1 MFFRKQVKPKN
12 TEKKQQEED
21 VLKNIYNLFEGRKRV
36 LNAFDSKII
45 SIKKMKALVFSDKVS
60 DHFNLKIL
68 TPKQI
73 LQRLPIS
80 LAQAKAGNASENLLN
95 EIRQIIYS
103 LYWAKEITKKVY
115 NNVMNSITVWYKKM
129 NTLFMN
135 SENSKTSDLHRLFLN
150 LTDKKT

>member
-95 EIRQIIYS
+95 EIREIIYS
-103 LYWAKEITKKVY
+103 LY
-115 NNVMNSITVWYKKM
+115 
-129 NTLFMN
+129 
-135 SENSKTSDLHRLFLN
+135 
-150 LTDKKT
+150 

>member
-12 TEKKQQEED
+12 TEKKQQEEV

-103 LYWAKEITKKVY
+103 LY
-115 NNVMNSITVWYKKM
+115 
-129 NTLFMN
+129 
-135 SENSKTSDLHRLFLN
+135 
-150 LTDKKT
+150 